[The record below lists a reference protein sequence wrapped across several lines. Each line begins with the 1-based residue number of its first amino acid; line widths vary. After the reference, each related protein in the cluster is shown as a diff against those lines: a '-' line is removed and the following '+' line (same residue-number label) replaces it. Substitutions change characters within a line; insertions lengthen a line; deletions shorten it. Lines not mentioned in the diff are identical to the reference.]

1 MSLQEKLL
9 TAIEKIHLQNIREV
23 SMQPPFYGDSD
34 SLYKRIFADIK
45 RQTGTISQIED
56 GHYGSGYASFIDAW
70 FYQENDSFN
79 FSVDKKGT
87 HRSSGLTVIFNR
99 LIPFYIMFEGEKYW
113 NKQLGNGG
121 WYMPYLHCVDDLKT
135 QAVIDLAEKVDKI
148 LQNYQLTR
156 LSKSDLQTE
165 LGSRTTWKIP
175 TELNDNSRYYTYFDG
190 LFFWQD

>member
-1 MSLQEKLL
+1 MSLQEELL

-23 SMQPPFYGDSD
+23 SMQPPFYGNSN

-70 FYQENDSFN
+70 FYQESDAFN

-87 HRSSGLTVIFNR
+87 HEVDGLAIVFSR
-99 LIPFYIMFEGEKYW
+99 FIPFYFMFEGNKSW
-113 NKQLGNGG
+113 NKQLRNGYR
-121 WYMPYLHCVDDLKT
+121 YMPYLHCVDDFKT
-135 QAVIDLAEKVDKI
+135 QAVIDLAEKIDKP
-148 LQNYQLTR
+148 LKDYQLTR

-165 LGSRTTWKIP
+165 LGSKTTWKIP
-175 TELNDNSRYYTYFDG
+175 TVLSESRFYTYFDG